1 MAGEDEL
8 FVYQRGDLGMTAL
21 PQIGR
26 AACVNPDAEYALLG
40 LLMMNGPALRSLGVE
55 LKPDH
60 FSDVHCQRLFAVIAD
75 LVSRGEPTGLP
86 SLLPFMATEGE
97 DNASVARWLAAVA
110 SRACTGMEAP
120 SYARHIVDLAQRR
133 AVGALC
139 AEVSARALNPDPAVP
154 AQAILED
161 AESRLRALADQGCN
175 TDTRLRHVG
184 HVAAEVVARVEA
196 ILQGGTRPGIST
208 GFTDLDRQLGGGLY
222 PSDLYLL
229 AGRPSMGKTQL
240 AITMGR
246 NIAGAKIPTAIFS
259 LEMGSDQ
266 LTTRLIGSDTHI
278 PFENIR
284 RGEVDRREAEAMV
297 RAQRV
302 LENVPLHISDKAAIT
317 AAAMRSEILRMSSRQ
332 PIGAVIVDYL
342 QLMTASDRFQGN
354 KVQQVS
360 DISAALKA
368 LAKDLKVPVIAL
380 SQLSRE
386 VEKRTDKRPQLSD
399 LRESG
404 AIEQDADVVMFVY
417 REEYYLERD
426 PKDSSDPDFLTWSR
440 KLDAARNRCDVLVQ
454 KNRHGSVGDV
464 ALYFDPATGRFGN
477 WSNR

>member
-1 MAGEDEL
+1 
-8 FVYQRGDLGMTAL
+8 MTAL

-40 LLMMNGPALRSLGVE
+40 LLMMNGSALRSLGVE

-60 FSDVHCQRLFAVIAD
+60 FSEAACQRLFAVIAD
-75 LVSRGEPTGLP
+75 LLLRGESTGLP
-86 SLLPFMATEGE
+86 SVLPFMATDGQ
-97 DNASVARWLAAVA
+97 DNTGMARWLAAVA
-110 SRACTGMEAP
+110 SRACTGLEAS

-175 TDTRLRHVG
+175 TDARLRPVG
-184 HVAAEVVARVEA
+184 QLAAEVIERIET
-196 ILQGGTRPGIST
+196 ILKGGTRPGIST
-208 GFTDLDRQLGGGLY
+208 GFSDLDRQLGGGLY

-240 AITMGR
+240 GITIAS
-246 NIAGAKIPTAIFS
+246 NIARNRVPTAIFS

-266 LTTRLIGSDTHI
+266 LTTRLIGSETRI
-278 PFENIR
+278 PYENIR
-284 RGEVDRREAEAMV
+284 RGEVDVREAEAMV

-302 LENVPLHISDKAAIT
+302 LETVPLHISDKAAIT
-317 AAAMRSEILRMSSRQ
+317 AAAMRSEILRLSSRQ

-354 KVQQVS
+354 KVQQVG

-368 LAKDLKVPVIAL
+368 MAKDLKVPVIAL

-426 PKDSSDPDFLTWSR
+426 PKDSSDPNFLDWNR
-440 KLDAARNRCDVLVQ
+440 KLDATKNRCDVLVQ

-464 ALYFDPATGRFGN
+464 ALFFEPPTGRFGN
-477 WSNR
+477 WSGR